1 MKSLAYRL
9 LSRSGVCGPLSH
21 LVAGRLQI
29 LCYHGFSFLD
39 EHRFRS
45 KLFMTP
51 ALLEQRLA
59 WLAKNRYAVLRLT
72 EALQRLRAGRIG
84 RREIVLTIDDGFHS
98 VFALAAP
105 LLRAYRMPA
114 TIYVT
119 TYYVTH
125 QNPIFRLA
133 LQYLAWKSRHAEV
146 DISGLVAPLSG
157 TMPLHGAGAA
167 ERLES
172 LYDAAERD
180 CDEMERV
187 RIAREFGERVDVDY
201 DELARSRRMSLMSID
216 ELKTLRADGFDIQL
230 HTHRHRLP
238 PVEADMRAE
247 IAENRA
253 VLSTLTESP
262 LEHLCYPSGLWC
274 ASQWPGLSALGIASA
289 TTCVPG
295 FNTTN
300 TPLLGLHRFLD
311 GQDIAMEEFEVEM
324 AGVKDLFRR
333 SRRLLRNGASHPRV
347 YPYA

>member
-9 LSRSGVCGPLSH
+9 LSRSGACGPFSR

-51 ALLEQRLA
+51 ALLERRLG
-59 WLAKNRYAVLRLT
+59 WLAKNRYAVLGLT

-105 LLRAYRMPA
+105 LLRAHRMPA

-146 DISGLVAPLSG
+146 DIGGLVAPLSG
-157 TMPLHGAGAA
+157 TMPLRGPGAA

-172 LYDAAERD
+172 IYSAAERD
-180 CDEMERV
+180 CSEIERV
-187 RIAREFGERVDVDY
+187 RIGREFGKRVGVDY
-201 DELARSRRMSLMSID
+201 DELARSRRMSLMTIE
-216 ELKTLRADGFDIQL
+216 ELKSLRADGFDIQL

-238 PVEADMRAE
+238 PVEADMSAE

-253 VLSTLTESP
+253 VLSSLTASR
-262 LEHLCYPSGLWC
+262 LEHLCYPSGIWR
-274 ASQWPGLSALGIASA
+274 ASQWPSLSALGITSA

-295 FNTTN
+295 FNTTS

-311 GQDIAMEEFEVEM
+311 GQDITMEEFEVEM
-324 AGVKDLFRR
+324 KGVKDVLRR
-333 SRRLLRNGASHPRV
+333 SRWLRNRASHSRDD
-347 YPYA
+347 PYA